1 MKISEILTF
10 IESSNELNFYN
21 WLVER
26 DILKQEM
33 VCIHCRKPMFI
44 KTKMNCY
51 FEKSLRCINF
61 GYSKYGTNMSI
72 ITDSF
77 FKDIAINPRICL
89 RAILYILNGLR
100 LSNIIKFMNISYK
113 TSVKIKSKI
122 IIKIKEFF
130 CKNLIKL
137 GGEDII
143 VHVDETMLSLGKI
156 TQTTSYKRT
165 IMGYYNCRYEFFTK
179 QRLL

>member
-21 WLVER
+21 LLVER

-33 VCIHCRKPMFI
+33 ICIHCRKAMFI

-51 FEKSLRCINF
+51 FEKSWRCINS
-61 GYSKYGTNMSI
+61 GCSKYGTNMSI
-72 ITDSF
+72 LTDSF
-77 FKDIAINPRICL
+77 FKDIVINPRICL
-89 RAILYILNGLR
+89 RPILYILNGLH

-113 TSVKIKSKI
+113 TLVKIKNKI

-130 CKNLIKL
+130 LQKS
-137 GGEDII
+137 D
-143 VHVDETMLSLGKI
+143 
-156 TQTTSYKRT
+156 QTWRRRHHRT
-165 IMGYYNCRYEFFTK
+165 CG
-179 QRLL
+179 